1 MARLPGGPVI
11 AAELPSNDFSTP
23 VPEGTYTAMIV
34 DSEVKATSK
43 GTGHYL
49 KLTFMITDGEY
60 YGRKIWEN
68 LNLDNPNP
76 QAVDIAKRTL
86 KSICDALDIEGEISD
101 SEELHGQDM
110 LINVAI
116 TPERPPYA
124 ASNAIKKYIH
134 A

>member
-1 MARLPGGPVI
+1 MALLPGGPVNI
-11 AAELPSNDFSTP
+11 DEVPSTDFP
-23 VPEGTYTAMIV
+23 IPEGTYTAMIV

-49 KLTFMITDGEY
+49 KLTFMITDAEY

-68 LNLDNPNP
+68 LNLDNPNA
-76 QAVDIAKRTL
+76 QAVSIAKRTL
-86 KSICDALDIEGEISD
+86 KSISNAIGIEGEITD

-110 LINVAI
+110 YINVVV

-124 ASNAIKKYIH
+124 ASNAIKKYLPI
-134 A
+134 